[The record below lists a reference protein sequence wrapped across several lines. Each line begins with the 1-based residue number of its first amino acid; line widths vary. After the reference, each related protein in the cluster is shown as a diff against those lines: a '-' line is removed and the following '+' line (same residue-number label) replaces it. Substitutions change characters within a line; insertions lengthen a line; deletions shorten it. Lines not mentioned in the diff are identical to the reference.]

1 MKDNLLIICEV
12 FKNYLFQQQP
22 YSKKIK
28 TILIEK
34 DTRI

>member
-1 MKDNLLIICEV
+1 MRSI
-12 FKNYLFQQQP
+12 KNYSFQQQP